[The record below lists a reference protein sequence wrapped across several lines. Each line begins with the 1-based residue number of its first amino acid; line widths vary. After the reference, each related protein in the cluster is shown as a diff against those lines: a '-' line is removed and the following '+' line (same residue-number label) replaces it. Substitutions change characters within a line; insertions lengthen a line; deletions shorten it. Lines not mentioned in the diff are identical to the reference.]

1 MEELYSI
8 LIKNIPEQ
16 NIYLNE
22 PMNKHTS
29 FRIGGSADIFI
40 KINTQEELKYILKV
54 VQNERIPLTIIGN
67 GTNILVRDNGI
78 RGIVAKINIQKFEI
92 ETTGEDV
99 IVTLGAGEPLGK
111 VAQNLVKHSIQ
122 GFEFASGIPGT
133 IGGAIKMNA
142 GAYGGEF
149 KDIVKD
155 VTYMDAVGNIETIQ
169 NNECN
174 FSYRH
179 SLFSNKNYIILEA
192 TLMLQKGNIND
203 IKSKMEEYA
212 ESRRTKQPI
221 NMPSAGSTFKRP
233 EGAFAGKL
241 IMDAG
246 LRGFRVGDAMVSEKH
261 CGFVVNAGRATAE
274 DVCDVIAHVQKV
286 VLEKFGKKLEP
297 EIRFLGFDRQ
307 RV

>member
-99 IVTLGAGEPLGK
+99 IVTLGAGETLGK
-111 VAQNLVKHSIQ
+111 DAQNLVKHSIQ

-221 NMPSAGSTFKRP
+221 NMPSAGSTFKRG
-233 EGAFAGKL
+233 EDYITAKL
-241 IMDAG
+241 IDECG
-246 LRGFRVGDAMVSEKH
+246 LKGYSIGDAEVSNIH
-261 CGFVVNAGRATAE
+261 AGFVVNKGNATAE
-274 DVCDVIAHVQKV
+274 DVLNLSKIVQQKV
-286 VLEKFGKKLEP
+286 KEKFDVNIELEILVLGEKK
-297 EIRFLGFDRQ
+297 
-307 RV
+307 

>member
-174 FSYRH
+174 FSY
-179 SLFSNKNYIILEA
+179 
-192 TLMLQKGNIND
+192 IND

-221 NMPSAGSTFKRP
+221 NMPSAGSTFKRG
-233 EGAFAGKL
+233 EDYITAKL
-241 IMDAG
+241 IDECG
-246 LRGFRVGDAMVSEKH
+246 LKGYSIGDAEVSNIH
-261 CGFVVNAGRATAE
+261 AGFVVNKGNATAKE
-274 DVCDVIAHVQKV
+274 I
-286 VLEKFGKKLEP
+286 LELIEHIKCEVYKKFNKKIELE
-297 EIRFLGFDRQ
+297 IQILGE
-307 RV
+307 

>member
-212 ESRRTKQPI
+212 EGGLDYSGKCYISQSACIEDAREVARLVEERFPKLNGKVEINSIGTTIGSHTGPGTVALFFWGSKRT
-221 NMPSAGSTFKRP
+221 A
-233 EGAFAGKL
+233 
-241 IMDAG
+241 
-246 LRGFRVGDAMVSEKH
+246 
-261 CGFVVNAGRATAE
+261 
-274 DVCDVIAHVQKV
+274 
-286 VLEKFGKKLEP
+286 
-297 EIRFLGFDRQ
+297 
-307 RV
+307 